1 MSALSNT
8 QPPYSKDTVA
18 QTLANAHR
26 AADPAIS
33 AIYRI
38 EAPANQEASPREP
51 IKLLEVNPHTTAS
64 GIIPVGL
71 GPHAPSGV
79 HFSSIIIEIHP
90 SEWDEL
96 QNGNLQLPHGWRV
109 AGRL

>member
-8 QPPYSKDTVA
+8 HSPYSKDVVA

-26 AADPAIS
+26 AADPAIT

-38 EAPANQEASPREP
+38 EASANQEASPREP
-51 IKLLEVNPHTTAS
+51 IKLLEINPHATAS
-64 GIIPVGL
+64 GIVPVGL

-79 HFSSIIIEIHP
+79 HFSSIIIENHP
-90 SEWDEL
+90 SEWDDL
-96 QNGNLQLPHGWRV
+96 QHGKLQLPHDWRV